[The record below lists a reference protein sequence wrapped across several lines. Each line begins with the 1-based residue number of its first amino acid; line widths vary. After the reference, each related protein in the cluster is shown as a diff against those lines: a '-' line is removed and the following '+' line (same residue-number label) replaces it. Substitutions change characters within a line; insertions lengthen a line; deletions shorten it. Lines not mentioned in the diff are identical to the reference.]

1 MSIITAPHLAAR
13 GGRRLLTD
21 KQFRGIAGRHVPM
34 EHVQMKRKTGLDA
47 IACPDRFFVF

>member
-1 MSIITAPHLAAR
+1 MSIITALHLAAR

-21 KQFRGIAGRHVPM
+21 KQFRRMAGQHVPM

-47 IACPDRFFVF
+47 TARPDRFFVF

>member
-1 MSIITAPHLAAR
+1 MSTITALHLAAR

-21 KQFRGIAGRHVPM
+21 KQFRRMAGQHVPM

-47 IACPDRFFVF
+47 TARPDRYFVF